1 MKIQNQQNFDIKLG
15 PRPLKSQKSFK
26 NELFWSKRS
35 LETSLISKFCWICI
49 FIRLTHLFNVH
60 NGLNHIFSMINSY
73 SINKNL
79 GLMWIRPCKMPT
91 KYWKPR
97 FSQKPHK
104 NLTIR
109 FYFAIFGKLFL
120 NELYFN
126 EKSLYLLRVHPFL
139 LGIGS
144 FEWPCICKSG
154 GHQI

>member
-1 MKIQNQQNFDIKLG
+1 MKIQIQQNFGIKIVSRLLFDQKSSFLKDFWDFRGLG
-15 PRPLKSQKSFK
+15 P
-26 NELFWSKRS
+26 
-35 LETSLISKFCWICI
+35 SLIPTFCRLNI
-49 FIRLTHLFNVH
+49 FIRLTYLFNFH
-60 NGLNHIFSMINSY
+60 NGLNHNFSIISSH

-97 FSQKPHK
+97 FSRKPHK

-126 EKSLYLLRVHPFL
+126 GKSLDLLRVHPFL
-139 LGIGS
+139 LGRGYM
-144 FEWPCICKSG
+144 FWMTL
-154 GHQI
+154 